1 MRLFLLAA
9 AAAMAA
15 EPRVRLF
22 LTESGAVQI
31 SGREVAITGPTTPE
45 NIEVMKQFQKLC
57 PAVAITGDRAKADY
71 IVRVDREP
79 PSPVT
84 PFVKG
89 NKVAIFN
96 RDADLIYS
104 NSSRTLAPLVKGS
117 CAAVLPKK

>member
-1 MRLFLLAA
+1 
-9 AAAMAA
+9 
-15 EPRVRLF
+15 

-31 SGREVAITGPTTPE
+31 SGKNVAITGPTTPE

-57 PAVAITGDRAKADY
+57 PDVAITGDRAKADY

-89 NKVAIFN
+89 NKVAIFD
-96 RDADLIYS
+96 RDADLVYS
-104 NSSRTLAPLVKGS
+104 NSSRKLAPVVKGA
-117 CAAVLPKK
+117 CAAVLAKK